1 MKINF
6 ALVGL
11 AAAQSGEGKDYEY
24 DYPAASEDRWEF
36 SNGVTFTD
44 FGGKTTQDLTAAD
57 FVKALKL
64 SCWNSNMIRDMN
76 NDNKFQLYRHTAG
89 TPVTEDTQAN
99 WKYAVGDLE
108 TGMNHQYGFEH
119 TQTNEFNGVPN
130 PLTVTQ
136 DTGDTAYAQRV
147 PDDPDAF
154 HK

>member
-44 FGGKTTQDLTAAD
+44 FNGKTTQEFTASD
-57 FVKALKL
+57 FNKALKL

-76 NDNKFQLYRHTAG
+76 NDNKFSRYTFASG
-89 TPVTEDTQAN
+89 
-99 WKYAVGDLE
+99 
-108 TGMNHQYGFEH
+108 GFISW
-119 TQTNEFNGVPN
+119 QDWRSDFGVFS
-130 PLTVTQ
+130 V
-136 DTGDTAYAQRV
+136 
-147 PDDPDAF
+147 
-154 HK
+154 